1 MVMWSPGRFFW
12 HQLIRKLGLN
22 IQSFWICSSNF
33 AHSDYINKCR
43 EWLAPPPR
51 SYFIQGSDSQT
62 HHNSREGIFLWPSPW
77 SALNISLAARL
88 TGIDFN
94 FLQFNKVSRLTVCL
108 RVFVSDSSGVISL
121 SDICGLQCQII
132 RCQNW
137 SHSPI
142 PSNLPIN
149 SLYLHDQQDL
159 IRPSSMKCWDSFD
172 KSNMLLIFLLN
183 QNCCAAE
190 IVCCYQFLSLLSGVT
205 KISGHH
211 TTPLHTTPLHTTP
224 LHTTPHNTTPHYT
237 TPHHT
242 TPLHTTPRPALPG
255 SQCWRLPCW

>member
-1 MVMWSPGRFFW
+1 MTLKLIIIAGREYSSLRLPGHLFGR
-12 HQLIRKLGLN
+12 R
-22 IQSFWICSSNF
+22 
-33 AHSDYINKCR
+33 
-43 EWLAPPPR
+43 
-51 SYFIQGSDSQT
+51 
-62 HHNSREGIFLWPSPW
+62 
-77 SALNISLAARL
+77 
-88 TGIDFN
+88 TGWIDFN
-94 FLQFNKVSRLTVCL
+94 FREFNEVPGMTVCL
-108 RVFVSDSSGVISL
+108 LVFVSDSSGVISLSL

-183 QNCCAAE
+183 EKCCAAK
-190 IVCCYQFLSLLSGVT
+190 IVCCYQFLSLLSGMT
-205 KISGHH
+205 KISGH
-211 TTPLHTTPLHTTP
+211 
-224 LHTTPHNTTPHYT
+224 T

-242 TPLHTTPRPALPG
+242 T
-255 SQCWRLPCW
+255 SRLAGENLSPETAVLVMTGHHF